1 MAIYSYYFVLNN
13 GGFCEKNLTFASII
27 GLLKGD
33 EAIC

>member
-13 GGFCEKNLTFASII
+13 GGFCVKILTFARII